1 MSFTELL
8 NTFSEFPI
16 LLALILGLLVAINP
30 CPLAMNIGAIA
41 FIGKDI
47 QNKKKVFINGLLYT
61 LGRIISFTL
70 LGIVLIFIL
79 NSGKNIH
86 LIQTLFSEY
95 GEKVIGFVFLVIG
108 IFMLDIVKFHSHNQ
122 CKTDHGIATIKNKQN
137 LSPLALGMVLAL
149 AFCPYGASLFFGVL
163 IPVAVES
170 PIGYLLPVLFAI
182 STSVPVVILAW
193 FLAYGFSNVNKLY
206 DRMQNFDKWIRR
218 VVAVLLIG
226 IGLYYIITSFGFVE
240 HHHIH

>member
-122 CKTDHGIATIKNKQN
+122 CKTDRSMVSFPKPSTFMAFRLAKCSNFPFICGGQ
-137 LSPLALGMVLAL
+137 LS
-149 AFCPYGASLFFGVL
+149 
-163 IPVAVES
+163 
-170 PIGYLLPVLFAI
+170 
-182 STSVPVVILAW
+182 
-193 FLAYGFSNVNKLY
+193 
-206 DRMQNFDKWIRR
+206 
-218 VVAVLLIG
+218 
-226 IGLYYIITSFGFVE
+226 SFGQ
-240 HHHIH
+240 